1 MEKQNL
7 SADEQMRRLGN
18 RWVFDCANR
27 LMTDEN
33 MERKAAFRQAVRAY
47 HLLELLGKGEV
58 HFEYLKVNGEKRHAR
73 GTLCHGISPEFD
85 SYEFKNDMP
94 DVGQMD
100 FGIITYF
107 DLDKNEFRCLH
118 IRNLLTSRS
127 WEAENLRHFVT
138 SCSIKS
144 HNYEKEE
151 SYSAFH

>member
-58 HFEYLKVNGEKRHAR
+58 RFEYLKVNGEKRHAR
-73 GTLCHGISPEFD
+73 GTLCHGISAEFD
-85 SYEFKNDMP
+85 NYEFKNDKP
-94 DVGQMD
+94 DVGQTD
-100 FGIITYF
+100 FGIIAYF

-118 IRNLLTSRS
+118 IRNLLISYGTDYEQLSSRS
-127 WEAENLRHFVT
+127 GL
-138 SCSIKS
+138 
-144 HNYEKEE
+144 
-151 SYSAFH
+151 